1 MTHPKME
8 VVCIGCGPGDPDLVT
23 VKAVSIL
30 KNADIVFAPTAREGK
45 PSIAL
50 SIIQKYLGASVEIVD
65 LIFPMVKDRQRTEE
79 YWKKNA
85 DQIVAAAKSGKRVV
99 YLTVGDPS
107 LYSTWIYLQR
117 ELASRNLGIRFN
129 IVPGIPS
136 IFAFAAQ
143 AKIGLAEGDET
154 LGIIPAC
161 YDMEKIKRT
170 ASSCDTL
177 VFLKDGRYFG
187 DIVKMLGDA
196 GFVDESVITI
206 AQDIS
211 AEEEILKQHRLKD
224 LRRSGETTEKYFSLM
239 VAKRQND

>member
-1 MTHPKME
+1 ME

-23 VKAVSIL
+23 VKATAFL
-30 KNADIVFAPTAREGK
+30 KNADIVFAPTAREGR

-50 SIIQKYLGASVEIVD
+50 SIVRKYLSKSVEIVD
-65 LIFPMVKDRQRTEE
+65 LIFPMVKDKVHTEK
-79 YWKKNA
+79 YWEKNA
-85 DQIVAAAKSGKRVV
+85 DQIVGAVKSGKRVV

-107 LYSTWIYLQR
+107 LYSTWIYIQR
-117 ELASRNLGIRFN
+117 EIASHHPEISFK

-143 AKIGLAEGDET
+143 ARIGLAEGDET

-161 YDMEKIKRT
+161 YDLDKIKRT

-187 DIVKMLGDA
+187 DIVNMLGDA
-196 GFVDESVITI
+196 GFLDESIITI

-211 AEEEILKQHRLKD
+211 AGEEVLKQHSLKD
-224 LRRSGETTEKYFSLM
+224 LRHSREMTEKYFSLM
-239 VAKRQND
+239 VAKRQNDR